1 MFMTPDEIKAY
12 RPLTPVRPSTEGG
25 PVGRAKKRM
34 EEAEVWADNQI
45 LGRRYP
51 IGCVALEITQR
62 CNLDCTLCYL
72 SEHSE
77 STKDIPMEE
86 IYRRMEQIRFHFGP
100 GTDVQIT
107 GGDPTLRKR
116 EELLDIV
123 RKIREMGM
131 RPTLMTNGILASR
144 DLLIALA
151 EAGLNDLAFHVDM
164 TQERKGFASE
174 MELNVVREEYIERAR
189 GIPIAVVFN
198 TTVYDDNFHEV
209 ADLVGFFRAHC
220 DVVGMASF
228 QLQAD
233 TGRGVLRKRDE
244 VISLDSM
251 VKKIEAGAGAKISF
265 ETARIGH
272 PRCHRY
278 GLTLQTGGET
288 FDLFDSAKV
297 FNLLIEKTVNL
308 ELDRAHPAR
317 AMVAMI
323 KWLVT
328 TPSIVLPALGFM
340 LRKAWAMKAAL
351 WRGRGK
357 VHKLSFFM
365 QNFMDASMLEAD
377 RIHACSFM
385 VMTGDGPISM
395 CMHNAK
401 RDEFILQPIQ
411 LKDSPNQL
419 WDPFTGKLRP
429 ISSADQVGPA
439 PGDKKPETA
448 LGAGPK
454 DRAKAIA
461 D

>member
-1 MFMTPDEIKAY
+1 MYMTPDEIRAY
-12 RPLTPVRPSTEGG
+12 RPLAPVRPSTHGG

-34 EEAEVWADNQI
+34 EEADVWSDNQI

-77 STKDIPMEE
+77 STKDIPLEE

-131 RPTLMTNGILASR
+131 RPTLMTNGILATR
-144 DLLIALA
+144 ELLTLLA
-151 EAGLNDLAFHVDM
+151 QAGLNDLAFHVDM
-164 TQERKGFASE
+164 TQERKGFNSE
-174 MELNVVREEYIERAR
+174 IELNAIREKYIERAR
-189 GIPIAVVFN
+189 GLPIAVVFN
-198 TTVYDDNFHEV
+198 TTVYDGNFHEV
-209 ADLVGFFRAHC
+209 PELIRFFRKHS

-251 VKKIEAGAGAKISF
+251 VKKIEEGAGAKISF

-278 GLTLQTGGET
+278 GLTLQAGGKS
-288 FDLFDSAKV
+288 FDLFDDSDFFK
-297 FNLLIEKTVNL
+297 LLIEKTVTL

-317 AMVAMI
+317 AVAAMI

-328 TPSIVLPALGFM
+328 TPSILLPALKFISKKTWLILPSF
-340 LRKAWAMKAAL
+340 LRGGL
-351 WRGRGK
+351 K
-357 VHKLSFFM
+357 VRKLSFFM
-365 QNFMDASMLEAD
+365 QNFMDASMLEPD
-377 RIHACSFM
+377 RVHACSFM
-385 VMTGDGPISM
+385 VMTADGPISM

-401 RDEFILQPIQ
+401 RDEFILQPVR
-411 LKDSPNQL
+411 LKDHPNEV
-419 WDPFTGKLRP
+419 WDPLTGKLRP
-429 ISSADQVGPA
+429 EA
-439 PGDKKPETA
+439 
-448 LGAGPK
+448 
-454 DRAKAIA
+454 R
-461 D
+461 